1 MGGCVTRTLL
11 ITGPFPELW
20 RDAKSV
26 VVIDGIGVDG
36 KVFVD
41 DQDTEV
47 TLVKSPEILSKVTD
61 EEFEA
66 FKSVSE
72 SVFQD
77 LAIELNQLHGTAYPL
92 RYWRIVVG
100 AWFQQFAQVL
110 HMRLRVAEFV
120 VENYQDIEITK
131 LDLNW
136 QELLPVT
143 HDEASLLFA
152 TDIWNHHIYVEA
164 VNFVTKSA
172 ASNTLISATER
183 KQELLEYRQQVNFGL
198 PNPQAKSKLESV
210 LQKLSPNPKVVLA
223 GVVQSKLALVVMHLR
238 LRALP
243 RLWRFSSKLSVHP
256 IDQIRRQS
264 LNVSNKSAVLFDGF
278 LRSLIT
284 TNLPTIYLE
293 GFNELQQKVSETQLR
308 NHPKLIFSNT
318 LLHRNEQFK
327 VWSAEHVASGKT
339 KLCSG
344 QHGGGYGSRFYLGW
358 NEIYEFS
365 VVDKF
370 LSWGWSSDSEVIVP
384 TCVQSHQQDF
394 KPNKTGGLLI
404 VLGPVTRN
412 SDIYGML
419 GVQSNSS
426 YLNNIKLIIS
436 NLSSKVLDQ
445 TQVRPKNA
453 SSTNKPA
460 RVSGQQISE
469 ILGNGVEIDLGTLS
483 LNETQ
488 SRNRISIVTYNETT
502 IPTNILADF
511 PTVAMWDPKYVRLT
525 PAAAVIYDR
534 LFETKILHY
543 SAETVAQHVDE
554 IWDDIDSWWQSPE
567 TTKARNLYCNYF
579 ARRKNFPAL
588 AVAKALTDYR

>member
-1 MGGCVTRTLL
+1 MTRTHL

-41 DQDTEV
+41 DQDIEV

-77 LAIELNQLHGTAYPL
+77 LAIELNRLHGTAYPL

-100 AWFQQFAQVL
+100 AWFQQFAQVS

-120 VENYQDIEITK
+120 VENYQDIEITR

-172 ASNTLISATER
+172 AENILISSPQR
-183 KQELLEYRQQVNFGL
+183 KKELLEYRKQVNFGL

-210 LQKLSPNPKVVLA
+210 LEKLSPNPKVVLA

-264 LNVSNKSAVLFDGF
+264 LNVSTKSVDRFDGF
-278 LRSLIT
+278 LRSLIS
-284 TNLPTIYLE
+284 TNLPTIYFE
-293 GFNELQQKVSETQLR
+293 GFNELQQKVSEMQLR
-308 NHPKLIFSNT
+308 KHPKFIFSNT
-318 LLHRNEQFK
+318 LLQRNEQFK

-344 QHGGGYGSRFYLGW
+344 QHGGGYGLKRFKSWGE
-358 NEIYEFS
+358 NYESS
-365 VVDKF
+365 VVDGF

-404 VLGPVTRN
+404 VLGPLTRN

-426 YLNNIKLIIS
+426 YLNNIELIIS
-436 NLSSKVLDQ
+436 NLPSKVLDQ

-460 RVSGQQISE
+460 RVSGQQISQ
-469 ILGNGVEIDLGTLS
+469 ILGNDVEIDFGTHS
-483 LNETQ
+483 LNLTQ
-488 SRNRISIVTYNETT
+488 SQNRLSIGTYNETT

-534 LFETKILHY
+534 LFETQILHY
-543 SAETVAQHVDE
+543 SAETVAMHVGE
-554 IWDDIDSWWQSPE
+554 FWDDIDSWWQSPE

-588 AVAKALTDYR
+588 AVAKALADYR

>member
-1 MGGCVTRTLL
+1 
-11 ITGPFPELW
+11 
-20 RDAKSV
+20 

-36 KVFVD
+36 KVFVN
-41 DQDTEV
+41 DQGIEV
-47 TLVKSPEILSKVTD
+47 ALVKSPEILSKVTD
-61 EEFEA
+61 KEFEA

-72 SVFQD
+72 SIFQD
-77 LAIELNQLHGTAYPL
+77 LAIELNRLHGTAYPL

-131 LDLNW
+131 IDLNW

-152 TDIWNHHIYVEA
+152 TDVWNHHIYVEA
-164 VNFVTKSA
+164 LNFVTKSA
-172 ASNTLISATER
+172 TENVLVSSPQR
-183 KQELLEYRQQVNFGL
+183 NRELLEYRQQVNFGL

-210 LQKLSPNPKVVLA
+210 LEKLSPNPKVVLA

-264 LNVSNKSAVLFDGF
+264 LNVSKKSVDLFDGF
-278 LRSLIT
+278 LRSLIS
-284 TNLPTIYLE
+284 TNLPTIYFE
-293 GFNELQQKVSETQLR
+293 GFKELQQEVSEMQLR
-308 NHPKLIFSNT
+308 KHPKLIFSNT
-318 LLHRNEQFK
+318 LLQRNEQFK

-344 QHGGGYGSRFYLGW
+344 QHGGGYGLKRYKSWG
-358 NEIYEFS
+358 EIYESS
-365 VVDKF
+365 VVDGF
-370 LSWGWSSDSEVIVP
+370 LSWGWSSDPDVIVP
-384 TCVQSHQQDF
+384 TCIQSHQQDF

-436 NLSSKVLDQ
+436 NLPSKVLDQ

-460 RVSGQQISE
+460 RVSGQQILE
-469 ILGNGVEIDLGTLS
+469 ILGNGVEIDFGTHS
-483 LNETQ
+483 LNLTQ
-488 SRNRISIVTYNETT
+488 SKSRLSVVTYNETT
-502 IPTNILADF
+502 IPTNLMAGY
-511 PTVAMWDPKYVRLT
+511 PTIVFWDPKYEKLDST
-525 PAAAVIYDR
+525 AQQIHDR

-588 AVAKALTDYR
+588 AVAKALADYR

>member
-1 MGGCVTRTLL
+1 MTRTHL

-41 DQDTEV
+41 DQDIEV

-77 LAIELNQLHGTAYPL
+77 LAIELNRLHGTAYPL

-100 AWFQQFAQVL
+100 AWFQQFAQVS

-120 VENYQDIEITK
+120 VENYQDIEITR

-172 ASNTLISATER
+172 AENILISSPQR
-183 KQELLEYRQQVNFGL
+183 KKELLEYRKQVNFGL

-210 LQKLSPNPKVVLA
+210 LEKLSPNPKVVLA

-264 LNVSNKSAVLFDGF
+264 LNVSTKSVDRFDGF
-278 LRSLIT
+278 LRSLIS
-284 TNLPTIYLE
+284 TNLPTIYFE
-293 GFNELQQKVSETQLR
+293 GFNELLQKVSEMQLR
-308 NHPKLIFSNT
+308 KHPKFIFSNT
-318 LLHRNEQFK
+318 LLQRNEQFK

-344 QHGGGYGSRFYLGW
+344 QHGGGYGLKRFKSWGE
-358 NEIYEFS
+358 NYESS
-365 VVDKF
+365 VVDGF

-404 VLGPVTRN
+404 VLGPLTRN

-426 YLNNIKLIIS
+426 YLNNIELIIS
-436 NLSSKVLDQ
+436 NLPSKVLDQ

-460 RVSGQQISE
+460 RVSGQQISQ
-469 ILGNGVEIDLGTLS
+469 ILGNDVEIDFGTHS
-483 LNETQ
+483 LNLTQ
-488 SRNRISIVTYNETT
+488 SQNRLSIVTYNETT
-502 IPTNILADF
+502 IPTNLMAGY
-511 PTVAMWDPKYVRLT
+511 PTIVFWDPRYEKLNST
-525 PAAAVIYDR
+525 AQKIHDR
-534 LFETKILHY
+534 LFETQILHY
-543 SAETVAQHVDE
+543 SAETVAMHVGE
-554 IWDDIDSWWQSPE
+554 FWDDIDSWWQSPE

-588 AVAKALTDYR
+588 AVAKALADYR

>member
-1 MGGCVTRTLL
+1 MTRTHL

-20 RDAKSV
+20 QDAKSV

-36 KVFVD
+36 KVFVN
-41 DQDTEV
+41 DQGIEV
-47 TLVKSPEILSKVTD
+47 ALVKSPEILSKVTD

-72 SVFQD
+72 SIFQD
-77 LAIELNQLHGTAYPL
+77 LAIELNRLHGTAYPL

-152 TDIWNHHIYVEA
+152 TDVWNHHIYVEA
-164 VNFVTKSA
+164 LNFVTKSA
-172 ASNTLISATER
+172 TENVLVSSPQR
-183 KQELLEYRQQVNFGL
+183 NRELLEYRQQVNFGL

-210 LQKLSPNPKVVLA
+210 LEKLSPNPKVVLA

-264 LNVSNKSAVLFDGF
+264 LNVSKRSVDLFDGF
-278 LRSLIT
+278 LRSLIS
-284 TNLPTIYLE
+284 TNLPTIYFE
-293 GFNELQQKVSETQLR
+293 GFKELQQEVSEMQLKK
-308 NHPKLIFSNT
+308 HPKMIFSNT

-327 VWSAEHVASGKT
+327 VWSAEHVAAGKT

-344 QHGGGYGSRFYLGW
+344 QHGGGYGVKRLAPW
-358 NEIYEFS
+358 TEMYEVS
-365 VVDKF
+365 SLDHF
-370 LSWGWSSDSEVIVP
+370 LTWGWSNGSEVVVQS
-384 TCVQSHQQDF
+384 CVQSHHKKF
-394 KPNKTGGLLI
+394 KTNKSGGLLI
-404 VLGPVTRN
+404 VLGPTTRN
-412 SDIYGML
+412 SDEYGML
-419 GVQSNSS
+419 WVQSNSS
-426 YLNNIKLIIS
+426 YLETVVGLVNRLPKKIRERTL
-436 NLSSKVLDQ
+436 
-445 TQVRPKNA
+445 VRPKNA
-453 SSTNKPA
+453 RSLSKPA
-460 RVSGQQISE
+460 RVSGEQISE
-469 ILGNGVEIDLGTLS
+469 ILGNDVQIDFGS
-483 LNETQ
+483 KGLNETQ
-488 SRNRISIVTYNETT
+488 SQNRLSIVTYNESSF
-502 IPTNILADF
+502 PSNLMVNH
-511 PTVAMWDPKYVRLT
+511 PTVAVWDPKFVQLRPSAQVT
-525 PAAAVIYDR
+525 FDR
-534 LFETKILHY
+534 LFEVKILHY
-543 SAETVAQHVDE
+543 SAESAAQHVQQ
-554 IWDDIDSWWQSPE
+554 IWDDIDSWWQSPKVIE
-567 TTKARNLYCNYF
+567 ARDLFCEGF

-588 AVAKALTDYR
+588 AVAEALADYR

>member
-1 MGGCVTRTLL
+1 MTRTHL

-20 RDAKSV
+20 QDAKSV

-36 KVFVD
+36 KVFVN
-41 DQDTEV
+41 DQGIEV
-47 TLVKSPEILSKVTD
+47 ALVKSPEILSKVTD

-72 SVFQD
+72 SIFQD
-77 LAIELNQLHGTAYPL
+77 LAIELNRLHGTAYPL

-120 VENYQDIEITK
+120 VENYQDIEITR

-172 ASNTLISATER
+172 AENILISSPQR
-183 KQELLEYRQQVNFGL
+183 KKELLEYRKQVNFGL

-210 LQKLSPNPKVVLA
+210 LEKLSPNPKVVLA

-264 LNVSNKSAVLFDGF
+264 LNVSTKSVDRFDGF
-278 LRSLIT
+278 LRSLIS
-284 TNLPTIYLE
+284 TNLPTIYFE
-293 GFNELQQKVSETQLR
+293 GFNELQQKVSKIQLR
-308 NHPKLIFSNT
+308 KHPKFIFSNT
-318 LLHRNEQFK
+318 LLQRNEQFK

-344 QHGGGYGSRFYLGW
+344 QHGGGYGLKRFKSWGE
-358 NEIYEFS
+358 NYESS
-365 VVDKF
+365 VVDGF

-404 VLGPVTRN
+404 VLGPLTRN

-426 YLNNIKLIIS
+426 YLNNIELIIS
-436 NLSSKVLDQ
+436 NLPSKVLDQ

-453 SSTNKPA
+453 SSINKPA
-460 RVSGQQISE
+460 RVSGQQISQ
-469 ILGNGVEIDLGTLS
+469 ILGNGVEIDFGTHS
-483 LNETQ
+483 LNLTQ
-488 SRNRISIVTYNETT
+488 SQNRLSIVTYNETT
-502 IPTNILADF
+502 IPTNLMAGY
-511 PTVAMWDPKYVRLT
+511 PTIVFWDPKYEKLDST
-525 PAAAVIYDR
+525 AQQIHDR

-543 SAETVAQHVDE
+543 SGETVAQHVDE

-588 AVAKALTDYR
+588 AVAKALADYR

>member
-1 MGGCVTRTLL
+1 MTRTHL

-20 RDAKSV
+20 QDAKSV

-36 KVFVD
+36 KVFVN
-41 DQDTEV
+41 DQGIEV
-47 TLVKSPEILSKVTD
+47 ALVKSPEILSKVTD

-72 SVFQD
+72 SIFQD
-77 LAIELNQLHGTAYPL
+77 LAIELNRLHGTAYPL

-120 VENYQDIEITK
+120 VANYQDIEITR

-164 VNFVTKSA
+164 LNFVTKSA
-172 ASNTLISATER
+172 TENILISSPQR
-183 KQELLEYRQQVNFGL
+183 NRELLEYRQQVNFGL
-198 PNPQAKSKLESV
+198 PNPQAESKLESV
-210 LQKLSPNPKVVLA
+210 LEKLSPNPKVVLA

-264 LNVSNKSAVLFDGF
+264 LNVSKRSVDLFDGF
-278 LRSLIT
+278 LRSLIS
-284 TNLPTIYLE
+284 TNLPTIYFE
-293 GFNELQQKVSETQLR
+293 GFKELQQKVSEMQLR
-308 NHPKLIFSNT
+308 KHPKLIFSNT
-318 LLHRNEQFK
+318 LLQRNEQFK

-344 QHGGGYGSRFYLGW
+344 QHGGGYGLKRFKGWGENYESR
-358 NEIYEFS
+358 
-365 VVDKF
+365 VVDGF

-436 NLSSKVLDQ
+436 NLPRKVLDQ

-469 ILGNGVEIDLGTLS
+469 ILGNGVEVDFGTHS
-483 LNETQ
+483 LNLSQ
-488 SRNRISIVTYNETT
+488 SKNRLSVVTYNETT
-502 IPTNILADF
+502 IPTNLMAGY
-511 PTVAMWDPKYVRLT
+511 PTIVFWDPKYEKLDST
-525 PAAAVIYDR
+525 AQQIHDR

-543 SAETVAQHVDE
+543 SGETVAQHVDE

-567 TTKARNLYCNYF
+567 VIEARDLFCERF
-579 ARRKNFPAL
+579 ARRKIFPAL

>member
-1 MGGCVTRTLL
+1 MTRTHL

-41 DQDTEV
+41 DQDIEV

-66 FKSVSE
+66 FKSVNE

-77 LAIELNQLHGTAYPL
+77 LAIELNRLHGTAYPL

-100 AWFQQFAQVL
+100 AWFQQFAQVS

-120 VENYQDIEITK
+120 VENYQDIEITR

-172 ASNTLISATER
+172 AENILISSPQR
-183 KQELLEYRQQVNFGL
+183 KKELLEYRKQVNFGL

-210 LQKLSPNPKVVLA
+210 LEKLSPNPKVVLA

-264 LNVSNKSAVLFDGF
+264 LNVSTKSVDRFDGF
-278 LRSLIT
+278 LRSLIS
-284 TNLPTIYLE
+284 TNLPTIYFE
-293 GFNELQQKVSETQLR
+293 GFNELQQKVSEMQLR
-308 NHPKLIFSNT
+308 KHPKFIFSNT
-318 LLHRNEQFK
+318 LLQRNEQFK

-344 QHGGGYGSRFYLGW
+344 QHGGGYGLKRFKSWGE
-358 NEIYEFS
+358 NYESS
-365 VVDKF
+365 VVDGF

-404 VLGPVTRN
+404 VLGPLTRN

-426 YLNNIKLIIS
+426 YLNNIELIIS
-436 NLSSKVLDQ
+436 NLPSKVLDQ

-460 RVSGQQISE
+460 RVSGQQISQ
-469 ILGNGVEIDLGTLS
+469 ILGNGVEIDFGTHS
-483 LNETQ
+483 LNLTQ
-488 SRNRISIVTYNETT
+488 SQNRLSIVTYNETT
-502 IPTNILADF
+502 IPTNLMAGY
-511 PTVAMWDPKYVRLT
+511 PTIVFWDPKYEKLDST
-525 PAAAVIYDR
+525 AQQIHDR

-543 SAETVAQHVDE
+543 SGETVAQHVDE

-588 AVAKALTDYR
+588 AVAKALADYR